1 MIPTYILTGF
11 LGSGKTTLLN
21 KLLAP
26 RRLGGKK
33 HLLVQFE
40 SGEVSFYKEAHNSD
54 ELREN
59 VLRWSPGFEQLDVV
73 AITKR
78 SLDRDFA
85 RATSVIRDTL
95 QAAERVGIPYDCLWI
110 EWNGMGRFSELY
122 QLFTDV
128 FIPSQGSYR
137 YTGLADL
144 CRVESVIHLI
154 DAGRYEAL
162 IYRRQSASEQIRGQT
177 IGRARRWG
185 DRIAS
190 PSELCRRCTKQAFTL

>member
-21 KLLAP
+21 KYLLLAAWEE
-26 RRLGGKK
+26 K

-85 RATSVIRDTL
+85 RLPR
-95 QAAERVGIPYDCLWI
+95 
-110 EWNGMGRFSELY
+110 
-122 QLFTDV
+122 
-128 FIPSQGSYR
+128 
-137 YTGLADL
+137 
-144 CRVESVIHLI
+144 
-154 DAGRYEAL
+154 
-162 IYRRQSASEQIRGQT
+162 
-177 IGRARRWG
+177 
-185 DRIAS
+185 
-190 PSELCRRCTKQAFTL
+190 